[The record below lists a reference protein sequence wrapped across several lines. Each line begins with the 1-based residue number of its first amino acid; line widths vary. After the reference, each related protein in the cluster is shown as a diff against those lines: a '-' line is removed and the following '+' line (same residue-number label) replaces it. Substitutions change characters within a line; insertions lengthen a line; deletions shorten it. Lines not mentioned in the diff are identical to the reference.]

1 MNFKIGA
8 MTDSFKKSFRES
20 LDKAVEVGAEGIQLY
35 VTGGEMLYSNL
46 DDAKL
51 EEVKKLLAERNL
63 VSAVTVLK
71 AKKKTNGRFPPPR
84 LLRTSQ
90 RNSEARSSPLTSAL
104 FPQTNR
110 ATMTA

>member
-51 EEVKKLLAERNL
+51 EEVKKLLAERNPRRL
-63 VSAVTVLK
+63 RCLR
-71 AKKKTNGRFPPPR
+71 RFR
-84 LLRTSQ
+84 
-90 RNSEARSSPLTSAL
+90 RSR
-104 FPQTNR
+104 F
-110 ATMTA
+110 

>member
-51 EEVKKLLAERNL
+51 EEVKKTACRAEPRRL
-63 VSAVTVLK
+63 RCLR
-71 AKKKTNGRFPPPR
+71 RFR
-84 LLRTSQ
+84 
-90 RNSEARSSPLTSAL
+90 RSR
-104 FPQTNR
+104 F
-110 ATMTA
+110 

>member
-63 VSAVTVLK
+63 VVSAVC
-71 AKKKTNGRFPPPR
+71 GDFGGHGFE
-84 LLRTSQ
+84 
-90 RNSEARSSPLTSAL
+90 SEEDGAEEAGY
-104 FPQTNR
+104 
-110 ATMTA
+110 